1 MMSNQAKCGKHSKLH
16 SKLEYRAGVKMK
28 SVFEEIAKKSGD
40 SEFFIEIPNGYK
52 PGKTKYIIITGTVI
66 SGIGKGAFSSSLGF
80 LLQKHG
86 FVVES
91 VKFDGYLNLD
101 AGTMNPFRHG
111 EVFVMDDG
119 TEADMDFG
127 TYERFLDKNLSGSNY
142 LTGGRVFSKILKRER
157 EGAYLGRDVQFIP
170 HVTGEVKYFFRSL
183 AMEKKPDFILI
194 EVGGT
199 VGDIENSYFIE
210 AMRQLSYEEGRE
222 NVCFI
227 NLTYILEPESLGEQ
241 KTKASQLGIKRLMS
255 TGIQPDIIVCRAKNL
270 ITEKAM
276 EKMSVYSNVPKEMV
290 IDCHNLKT
298 IYEIPMWL
306 EKQKLDQKVLERLG
320 CKPKERIDLDEWKDY
335 IERIEQP
342 KREIIVAIA
351 GKYTGLKD
359 SYASILKAVEHSGA
373 YWKTG
378 VKLKWIETTNIDEK
392 NVKDAL
398 SGVCGLIVPGGFG
411 ARGTEGKIACV
422 RYARENKI
430 PYLGLCFGLQMAVIE
445 FARDVCGLEKSNSTE
460 IDPKTPHPV
469 IDILPEQKKIHGLG
483 GTMRLG
489 GQDVHIIEDTLA
501 YRLYEKPLVRERF
514 RHRFEVNPEYH
525 KILQK
530 NGLIFS
536 GWSAKEK
543 NIVQIIELK
552 DHPFFVATQFHP
564 EFTSRPLNPNPIYRE
579 FIKACIEQND

>member
-1 MMSNQAKCGKHSKLH
+1 
-16 SKLEYRAGVKMK
+16 MK
-28 SVFEEIAKKSGD
+28 SIFEEISKKSGD
-40 SEFFIEIPNGYK
+40 SEFFVEIPDGYV
-52 PGKTKYIIITGTVI
+52 PGKTKYIVITGTVI

-86 FVVES
+86 FAVES

-127 TYERFLDKNLSGSNY
+127 TYERFLDKNLSSSNY
-142 LTGGRVFSKILKRER
+142 LTGGRVFSRILKKER

-170 HVTGEVKYFFRSL
+170 HVTGEIKYFFRSL
-183 AMEKKPDFILI
+183 AMEKKPDFIII

-210 AMRQLSYEEGRE
+210 AMRQLSYEEGQE

-227 NLTYILEPESLGEQ
+227 NLTYILEPTSLGEQ

-255 TGIQPDIIVCRAKNL
+255 AGIQPDVIVCRGERT
-270 ITEKAM
+270 ISEKAM
-276 EKMSVYSNVPKEMV
+276 EKISVYSNISREMV

-298 IYEIPMWL
+298 IYEIPLWL
-306 EKQKLDQKVLERLG
+306 EKQGLDKKVLRRLG
-320 CKPKERIDLDEWKDY
+320 HKPKEKIDLDEWKSY
-335 IERIEQP
+335 IRRIEKP
-342 KREIIVAIA
+342 KREIVVGIA

-373 YWKTG
+373 YWETG
-378 VKLKWIETTNIDEK
+378 IRLKWIETTDVNKE

-398 SGVCGLIVPGGFG
+398 TGVSGLIVPGGFG

-422 RYARENKI
+422 QYARENNI

-445 FARDVCGLEKSNSTE
+445 FARNVCRLEKANSTE
-460 IDPKTPHPV
+460 IDPKTPNPV
-469 IDILPEQKKIHGLG
+469 IDILPEQKNIHGLG

-489 GQDVHIIEDTLA
+489 GQDVHIIENTLA
-501 YRLYEKPLVRERF
+501 HKIYGKKFVRERF
-514 RHRFEVNPEYH
+514 RHRFEVNPDYH
-525 KILQK
+525 ETLKK
-530 NGLIFS
+530 NGLVFS

-552 DHPFFVATQFHP
+552 NHPFFIATQFHP
-564 EFTSRPLNPNPIYRE
+564 EFTSRPLKPNPIYRE
-579 FIKACIEQND
+579 FIKACIDHATNA